1 MNVCGSYSGTLK
13 FIEEIS
19 TYHAAHLQ
27 KWINEGTVFKF
38 WGDNVDKKLKVRDV
52 RSDHQGGD
60 MLHMYSILVAR
71 SRTQASLLP
80 HTGQLSTLTEV
91 PGKFFLPSCDDLSKL
106 KSNLVI
112 LVSRII
118 TDQLFSYRKVVTK
131 HILHPYSKEM
141 TEKSEVLVL
150 DVLMKH
156 EAVNKDMID
165 IMRKLQS
172 YLGTDYD
179 QQRRVVSGGDQLTC
193 ERQIGAQRHLM
204 CGNTVTERLEVLEPT
219 SEDWHFL
226 VIVIGVSTYNK
237 LQKCYACD

>member
-1 MNVCGSYSGTLK
+1 M
-13 FIEEIS
+13 
-19 TYHAAHLQ
+19 
-27 KWINEGTVFKF
+27 
-38 WGDNVDKKLKVRDV
+38 
-52 RSDHQGGD
+52 RSDHQDGD
-60 MLHMYSILVAR
+60 MLHMYSILVAH

-91 PGKFFLPSCDDLSKL
+91 PGKFLLPSCDDLSKL

-118 TDQLFSYRKVVTK
+118 TDHFSQLCSYRKVVIE

-141 TEKSEVLVL
+141 TDKSEVFVL
-150 DVLMKH
+150 DVLMKN
-156 EAVNKDMID
+156 EAVNKNMID
-165 IMRKLQS
+165 IMKLQS

-179 QQRRVVSGGDQLTC
+179 QQCRVVSGGDQLTC

-204 CGNTVTERLEVLEPT
+204 CGNTITERLEVLEPT
-219 SEDWHFL
+219 PEDWHFL
-226 VIVIGVSTYNK
+226 VILIGVSAYNK